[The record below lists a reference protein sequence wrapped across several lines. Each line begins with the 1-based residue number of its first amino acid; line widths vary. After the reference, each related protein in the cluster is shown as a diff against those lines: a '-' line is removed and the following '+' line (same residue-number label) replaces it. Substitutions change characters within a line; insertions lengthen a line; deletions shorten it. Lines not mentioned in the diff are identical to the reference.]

1 MNSNRLIL
9 ITALLL
15 GTASA
20 CAEPVTPVQPQKSEL
35 VAPAAAPTTAM
46 QWRQLLQQEKA
57 KIIKLVGEAKA
68 DTAKQCRLLALGQKA
83 CGGPESYLAYS
94 ISETDEKLL
103 KQHAFMYKQLQ
114 QQMQAQ
120 SGLLSNCAV
129 VPEARLEWSAG
140 HCRLSGANSF

>member
-1 MNSNRLIL
+1 MNNSRLIL

-15 GTASA
+15 STASA
-20 CAEPVTPVQPQKSEL
+20 CAEPVTEVQQQKPEL
-35 VAPAAAPTTAM
+35 VAPAAAATTAM

-57 KIIKLVGEAKA
+57 EIIRLVGEAKA
-68 DTAKQCRLLALGQKA
+68 ENAKQCRMLALGQKA

-94 ISETDEKLL
+94 ITATDEKLL
-103 KQHAFMYKQLQ
+103 KQHASRYKQLQ

-129 VPEARLEWSAG
+129 VPEARLEWSDG
-140 HCRLSGANSF
+140 RCTLSGANSF